1 MRQRHLT
8 SAEEL
13 SLSRRIFFHIYSEIT
28 IGKKFF
34 FLAWELLYGCGQ
46 KRRWGG
52 ATIGTLDKL
61 DGPQE
66 VTYDDSM
73 YKTPVMENRSLAVRS

>member
-13 SLSRRIFFHIYSEIT
+13 SLSRRIFFSYIFRNNHW
-28 IGKKFF
+28 KKFF
-34 FLAWELLYGCGQ
+34 FWPGNFYMGVVKKGGGE
-46 KRRWGG
+46 G

-66 VTYDDSM
+66 VTYYDSM